1 MDNTVHEMKPPF
13 APKNSLVHNA
23 ADESLYLSAGKD
35 TQTYLESDLYTPRL
49 NKIHPYLWLSGL
61 PKPARP
67 LHRQRLLQRTIFPTE
82 NPDEHLVWHDASIFI
97 KPMPEYLLDYD
108 FWERELCGGPELYKS
123 AFGFL
128 ISYAWLVRHKSDL
141 RIAIETGLLP
151 ANICWNK
158 WVAFVTDLNIL
169 SNNTTPY
176 EMNRRYRYGELRLSR
191 LNTLHRLGLAGFSL
205 RSLVYGYM
213 SGSIRYTTFFERNF
227 NWILGVFVY
236 ISVVLSAMQVALVF
250 VFAATVAMLLVWW
263 SLFWFHLLS
272 TRRYCRK
279 VALQQR
285 QGSFSGLKDEQGGE
299 VHHDAGLYLPRLVMS
314 PQVLPRSPP
323 SVPSTHLQS
332 ARPAME
338 VLGVA
343 ANVIAVVD
351 ISVKVLQVCSDY
363 AKEAKN
369 AKVEIQE
376 LRQEVENLRDTAQKV
391 QQLIESP
398 QGTRL
403 KASQELLGKIKE
415 CLAILSD
422 VNGKL
427 QPSSKHSFWRRGF
440 RSLKWPFQSG
450 EVHRIVGRLSR
461 SSISISHILQ
471 IDQTGLLL
479 DADNKLNNV
488 ESQMNKAHSKLDK
501 SHVKLDK
508 AESDLEGVVT
518 KLDKVDISQIMA
530 QLPVAAGAAHDSQ
543 AEEDN
548 SICLKTTRSE
558 LLQDIDDWLEN
569 TNTETIFWLQGMA
582 GTGKST
588 IARTIAKRWD
598 DQNHL
603 GASFFFKRG
612 GGDCGN
618 LSCFYTTIAF
628 QLAIRHHD
636 LASSIKAAV
645 DHDPSLM
652 SKVGEEQ
659 FDKLIL
665 QPIMGLQPAKRETLV
680 IVIDALDECDGDEG
694 IKRLIR
700 IFTRTKD
707 VSNVRMK
714 VFITSRPELHI
725 RLGFRAVPGTYQDFV
740 LHEIPNDII
749 ERDIRTFFTEE
760 LKRIRQDYNLMAEK
774 EFHLPDTWPGPE
786 RTAALVEKAVP
797 LFIFAATVCRFIRQW
812 MSADPEVQL
821 QKVLTFDTKSQESK
835 MNATYLP
842 SLEQQLEG
850 LSKREE
856 KDVIDDFQ
864 QIVGTIIL
872 LEAPLTVSALSKLID
887 VPKKSIYHRLEVL
900 RSVLN
905 YPETAESPIRL
916 LHLSFRDFL
925 LDPEKEGMNKFWVD
939 EKQGHGRV
947 AADCLRILKSS
958 LKEDICGLVAPGIA
972 CSNITASRVSSCIS
986 PDLEYACRY
995 WVKHLT
1001 KAQELTF
1008 SSEDILA
1015 FLEHYLLHLLECLSL
1030 IDRLSEIYIMIQG
1043 LQAIERVIIM
1053 TSTPRISQL
1062 MAIQENECPRLCE
1075 LVKDLR
1081 RFLRTNFTVV
1091 DQYPLQLYSSLRYTV
1106 PSTSPMQPIFT
1117 SSTPEWMSQ
1126 FPASSSG
1133 WDHHQNVL
1141 EGHEAPI
1148 EAAAFSSDSTHMVS
1162 LSKDG
1167 NMRVWRL
1174 DTSECIRETWIEGV
1188 PFGVL
1193 PTIAITTEPIWIYFK
1208 DQENMHLWHGETAE
1222 LVGQYASF
1230 ADQRHKPCFSQC
1242 ARYCAFM
1249 DTSNHVVLL
1258 ELKSGSPPERLS
1270 LDDSRLEHDAREGGN
1285 IPFFV
1290 FSTDSKYLALYS
1302 NLSYNESLVW
1312 DIASGA
1318 CIKHYSNRAIP
1329 EPSTAKDPLYPI
1341 SVILCA
1347 DHSMMVAFSPSH
1359 SETRIQIR
1367 ALPSG
1372 DLVQIFDG
1380 HKCNV
1385 ITTAFLKEGT
1395 VLGSSCTRKE
1405 IKTWNIKTGQCLT
1418 RFVPFTSGGLIR
1430 ISPSYEMACSV
1441 LKTKTVS
1448 VVSYTPNER
1457 PRIADDSVPGIDR
1470 LILSN
1475 DKTLVAAIFKSEVR
1489 IWDIKTGDSIFHLGS
1504 NHRDQAFE
1512 DQPSL
1517 TPNLQHIQL
1526 PMGTR
1531 RAQCLLTGD
1540 IFLEYI
1546 GQVFSSF
1553 RTCVGACSEI
1563 ATGPFSYT
1571 ITSHRGIEISPD
1583 GSLIALIYR
1592 DTTRISKLDTHVT
1605 TRTIQT
1611 HGESHDLMFSSD
1623 SKFLTILSREFSRSG
1638 GVHDQKSLLYV
1649 FDIEKA
1655 DTVETIKPLGVIIN
1669 IVDICP
1675 SLGLVVLLTGEKGTE
1690 NGVQIIDIKTKEYQ
1704 PTSAIFS
1711 LIVRRNIHAW
1721 TSAIASDLDLEKT
1734 CLGFYGITPS
1744 SFGFLRQFVQ

>member
-1 MDNTVHEMKPPF
+1 
-13 APKNSLVHNA
+13 
-23 ADESLYLSAGKD
+23 
-35 TQTYLESDLYTPRL
+35 
-49 NKIHPYLWLSGL
+49 
-61 PKPARP
+61 
-67 LHRQRLLQRTIFPTE
+67 
-82 NPDEHLVWHDASIFI
+82 
-97 KPMPEYLLDYD
+97 
-108 FWERELCGGPELYKS
+108 
-123 AFGFL
+123 
-128 ISYAWLVRHKSDL
+128 
-141 RIAIETGLLP
+141 
-151 ANICWNK
+151 
-158 WVAFVTDLNIL
+158 
-169 SNNTTPY
+169 
-176 EMNRRYRYGELRLSR
+176 
-191 LNTLHRLGLAGFSL
+191 
-205 RSLVYGYM
+205 
-213 SGSIRYTTFFERNF
+213 
-227 NWILGVFVY
+227 
-236 ISVVLSAMQVALVF
+236 
-250 VFAATVAMLLVWW
+250 
-263 SLFWFHLLS
+263 
-272 TRRYCRK
+272 
-279 VALQQR
+279 
-285 QGSFSGLKDEQGGE
+285 
-299 VHHDAGLYLPRLVMS
+299 
-314 PQVLPRSPP
+314 
-323 SVPSTHLQS
+323 
-332 ARPAME
+332 ME
-338 VLGVA
+338 ALGVA

-376 LRQEVENLRDTAQKV
+376 LRQEVGNLRDTAQKV
-391 QQLIESP
+391 QQLIQSP

-403 KASQELLGKIKE
+403 RASQELLNKIKE
-415 CLAILSD
+415 CLSILSD
-422 VNGKL
+422 VDGKL

-471 IDQTGLLL
+471 VDQTGLLL

-488 ESQMNKAHSKLDK
+488 ESQMNDAHSKLDK
-501 SHVKLDK
+501 SHVKLDQ
-508 AESDLEGVVT
+508 AESDLRGVVT
-518 KLDKVDISQIMA
+518 KLDKVDISQIMG

-548 SICLKTTRSE
+548 NICLKTTRSE
-558 LLQDIDDWLEN
+558 LLHDIDEWLEN

-628 QLAIRHHD
+628 QLAIRHQD

-645 DHDPSLM
+645 DRDPSLM

-665 QPIMGLQPAKRETLV
+665 QPIMGLQPAKRETIA

-700 IFTRTKD
+700 IFTRTKNA
-707 VSNVRMK
+707 SNVRIK

-760 LKRIRQDYNLMAEK
+760 LNRIRQDYNLMAEK
-774 EFHLPDTWPGPE
+774 EFHLPNTWPGPE
-786 RTAALVEKAVP
+786 RTAALVDKAVP

-842 SLEQQLEG
+842 SLEQQLGG

-864 QIVGTIIL
+864 KIVGTIIL

-887 VPKKSIYHRLEVL
+887 VPKRSIYHRLEVL

-947 AADCLRILKSS
+947 AAHCLRILKSC
-958 LKEDICGLVAPGIA
+958 LKEDICGLLAPGIA
-972 CSNITASRVSSCIS
+972 CSKVTASRVSSCIS
-986 PDLEYACRY
+986 PDLE
-995 WVKHLT
+995 
-1001 KAQELTF
+1001 
-1008 SSEDILA
+1008 
-1015 FLEHYLLHLLECLSL
+1015 
-1030 IDRLSEIYIMIQG
+1030 
-1043 LQAIERVIIM
+1043 
-1053 TSTPRISQL
+1053 
-1062 MAIQENECPRLCE
+1062 LCE
-1075 LVKDLR
+1075 LLKDLR

-1091 DQYPLQLYSSLRYTV
+1091 DQYPLQLYSSLRYTI

-1126 FPASSSG
+1126 FPASSSE
-1133 WDHHQNVL
+1133 WDLHQNVL

-1148 EAAAFSSDSTHMVS
+1148 VTAAFSPDSTYMVS
-1162 LSKDG
+1162 LSEDG

-1188 PFGVL
+1188 SFNIL

-1208 DQENMHLWHGETAE
+1208 DQEEVYLWHGETAE
-1222 LVGQYASF
+1222 LIGQYASF

-1258 ELKSGSPPERLS
+1258 KLKTGSPPERLS
-1270 LDDSRLEHDAREGGN
+1270 LDDSRLEHDARKKGD

-1290 FSTDSKYLALYS
+1290 FSADSKYLALYS
-1302 NLSYNESLVW
+1302 NVRYNESLVW

-1318 CIKHYSNRAIP
+1318 CVKYYSNSTIP
-1329 EPSTAKDPLYPI
+1329 ERSHPI
-1341 SVILCA
+1341 SVMLCA
-1347 DHSMMVAFSPSH
+1347 DHSMMVAFSPPRLG
-1359 SETRIQIR
+1359 TRIQIR

-1372 DLVQIFDG
+1372 DLVQRFDG
-1380 HKCNV
+1380 HKGTV
-1385 ITTAFLKEGT
+1385 SAIAFLKEGKI
-1395 VLGSSCTRKE
+1395 LGSSCTENE
-1405 IKTWNIKTGQCLT
+1405 IRTWNIETGMCLT
-1418 RFVPFTSGGLIR
+1418 RYVPFTSRGLIE
-1430 ISPSYEMACSV
+1430 ISPSYEIACSV
-1441 LKTKTVS
+1441 LETKTVS
-1448 VVSYTPNER
+1448 VVSYSPNDR
-1457 PRIADDSVPGIDR
+1457 PSIADDSTWGIES
-1470 LILSN
+1470 LMLSS
-1475 DKTLVAAIFKSEVR
+1475 DKTLVAAICKSDVR
-1489 IWDIKTGDSIFHLGS
+1489 IHDINTGDSIFHLGN
-1504 NHRDQAFE
+1504 NHRDQKFE
-1512 DQPSL
+1512 VRPTL

-1526 PMGTR
+1526 PMGIR
-1531 RAQCLLTGD
+1531 WAQCLSTGD
-1540 IFLEYI
+1540 EFLEHI
-1546 GQVFSSF
+1546 GQLFSSF
-1553 RTCVGACSEI
+1553 QTCVGACSET
-1563 ATGPFSYT
+1563 ATGPFPYT
-1571 ITSHRGIEISPD
+1571 VTSSRGIAISPD
-1583 GSLIALIYR
+1583 GSLIALAYR

-1605 TRTIQT
+1605 TQTIQT
-1611 HGESHDLMFSSD
+1611 PDETHDLMFSSD
-1623 SKFLTILSREFSRSG
+1623 SKLLIILSRGFSKSD
-1638 GVHDQKSLLYV
+1638 GVHDQKNLLYV
-1649 FDIEKA
+1649 FDIEMV
-1655 DTVETIKPLGVIIN
+1655 DMVETIKPHGMIEK

-1675 SLGLVVLLTGEKGTE
+1675 GLGLIVLLTREYSNN
-1690 NGVQIIDIKTKEYQ
+1690 NGVQIIDIKTKE
-1704 PTSAIFS
+1704 
-1711 LIVRRNIHAW
+1711 VRHHFILGRMVTHVSFDSSYTTCIWSGLHHGLALSKVSTGQILTHVDMVNNLSRFNLTAGFDLVSTNIGD
-1721 TSAIASDLDLEKT
+1721 IQLDRQKRVT
-1734 CLGFYGITPS
+1734 CLDDCNRVGLGLSEDTSWILWNNTKLFWLPPAIRPRGYLFEISGSTVVIHTFYGGYAAFVVVALLV
-1744 SFGFLRQFVQ
+1744 SFTFYKTLLQEHGFEAETGWYGWMTG

>member
-1 MDNTVHEMKPPF
+1 
-13 APKNSLVHNA
+13 
-23 ADESLYLSAGKD
+23 
-35 TQTYLESDLYTPRL
+35 
-49 NKIHPYLWLSGL
+49 
-61 PKPARP
+61 
-67 LHRQRLLQRTIFPTE
+67 
-82 NPDEHLVWHDASIFI
+82 
-97 KPMPEYLLDYD
+97 
-108 FWERELCGGPELYKS
+108 
-123 AFGFL
+123 
-128 ISYAWLVRHKSDL
+128 
-141 RIAIETGLLP
+141 
-151 ANICWNK
+151 
-158 WVAFVTDLNIL
+158 
-169 SNNTTPY
+169 
-176 EMNRRYRYGELRLSR
+176 
-191 LNTLHRLGLAGFSL
+191 
-205 RSLVYGYM
+205 
-213 SGSIRYTTFFERNF
+213 
-227 NWILGVFVY
+227 
-236 ISVVLSAMQVALVF
+236 
-250 VFAATVAMLLVWW
+250 
-263 SLFWFHLLS
+263 
-272 TRRYCRK
+272 
-279 VALQQR
+279 
-285 QGSFSGLKDEQGGE
+285 
-299 VHHDAGLYLPRLVMS
+299 
-314 PQVLPRSPP
+314 
-323 SVPSTHLQS
+323 
-332 ARPAME
+332 ME
-338 VLGVA
+338 ALGVA

-391 QQLIESP
+391 QQLIQSP

-403 KASQELLGKIKE
+403 TASQELLHKIEE
-415 CLAILSD
+415 CLSIMSD
-422 VNGKL
+422 VNEKL

-461 SSISISHILQ
+461 SSISISHMLQ
-471 IDQTGLLL
+471 VDQTGLLL
-479 DADNKLNNV
+479 DADNKLDNV
-488 ESQMNKAHSKLDK
+488 ESQMNEAHSKLDK
-501 SHVKLDK
+501 AHVKLDK
-508 AESDLEGVVT
+508 AESDLGGIVT

-530 QLPVAAGAAHDSQ
+530 QLPVAAGAAHNSQ

-558 LLQDIDDWLEN
+558 LLHDIDDWLEN

-628 QLAIRHHD
+628 QLAIHHHD

-645 DHDPSLM
+645 DRDPSLM

-659 FDKLIL
+659 FEKLIL
-665 QPIMGLQPAKRETLV
+665 QPIMGLQPAKRETIA

-707 VSNVRMK
+707 VSNVRLK

-725 RLGFRAVPGTYQDFV
+725 RLGFRAVSGTYQDFV
-740 LHEIPNDII
+740 LHEIPNNII
-749 ERDIRTFFTEE
+749 ERDIRTFFIEE
-760 LKRIRQDYNLMAEK
+760 LNRIRQDYNLMTEK
-774 EFHLPDTWPGPE
+774 ELHLPDTWPGPE
-786 RTAALVEKAVP
+786 RTAALVKKAVP

-812 MSADPEVQL
+812 ISADPEVQL

-842 SLEQQLEG
+842 SLEQQLGG

-872 LEAPLTVSALSKLID
+872 LEVPLTVSALSKLID
-887 VPKKSIYHRLEVL
+887 VPEKSIYHRLEVL
-900 RSVLN
+900 RPVLN

-925 LDPEKEGMNKFWVD
+925 LDPEKEGMNRFWVD
-939 EKQGHGRV
+939 EKQSHGRLAV
-947 AADCLRILKSS
+947 GCLRILKSS
-958 LKEDICGLVAPGIA
+958 LEDICGLVAPGIA
-972 CSNITASRVSSCIS
+972 SSEVTASRVSSCIS

-995 WVKHLT
+995 WVNHLT
-1001 KAQELTF
+1001 KTPERTI

-1030 IDRLSEIYIMIQG
+1030 IDRLSEIYSMIQG
-1043 LQAIERVIIM
+1043 LQAIERVMTM

-1062 MAIQENECPRLCE
+1062 TAVQENECPRLCE
-1075 LVKDLR
+1075 LLKDLR
-1081 RFLRTNFTVV
+1081 HFLRTNFTVV

-1126 FPASSSG
+1126 FPDSSSE
-1133 WDHHQNVL
+1133 WDRHQNVL

-1148 EAAAFSSDSTHMVS
+1148 VTAAFSPDSTYMVS
-1162 LSKDG
+1162 LSEDG

-1188 PFGVL
+1188 PFGVN

-1208 DQENMHLWHGETAE
+1208 DDVKMYLWHGETAE
-1222 LVGQYASF
+1222 LVGQYPSF
-1230 ADQRHKPCFSQC
+1230 ADRRKPCFSQC
-1242 ARYCAFM
+1242 AQYCAFM

-1258 ELKSGSPPERLS
+1258 KLKSGSAPERLS
-1270 LDDSRLEHDAREGGN
+1270 LDDSRLEHDAREKGN

-1290 FSTDSKYLALYS
+1290 FSTDSEYLALYS
-1302 NLSYNESLVW
+1302 NVSYDESLVW

-1329 EPSTAKDPLYPI
+1329 EPSTDKDPLYSI
-1341 SVILCA
+1341 SIMLCA
-1347 DHSMMVAFSPSH
+1347 DHSMMVAFSPPDFR
-1359 SETRIQIR
+1359 TRIQIR

-1372 DLVQIFDG
+1372 ELVQRFDG
-1380 HKCNV
+1380 HKRNV
-1385 ITTAFLKEGT
+1385 ITTVFLKDGK
-1395 VLGSSCTRKE
+1395 VLGSSCAGNE
-1405 IKTWNIKTGQCLT
+1405 IRTWNIETGQCLT
-1418 RFVPFTSGGLIR
+1418 RFVPFTSPGFIR
-1430 ISPSYEMACSV
+1430 VSPSYERACS
-1441 LKTKTVS
+1441 LLETKTVS

-1457 PRIADDSVPGIDR
+1457 PRIADDTVPGIKS

-1475 DKTLVAAIFKSEVR
+1475 DKTHVAAIFKSDVR
-1489 IWDIKTGDSIFHLGS
+1489 IWDIKSGDSVFHLGN
-1504 NHRDQAFE
+1504 NHRDQKFE
-1512 DQPSL
+1512 DLPSL

-1526 PMGTR
+1526 PMGDR
-1531 RAQCLLTGD
+1531 WAPCLLTGD
-1540 IFLEYI
+1540 EFMEYI

-1563 ATGPFSYT
+1563 ATGPFPYTTTSY
-1571 ITSHRGIEISPD
+1571 RGIAISPD
-1583 GSLIALIYR
+1583 GSLIALAYR

-1605 TRTIQT
+1605 TQT
-1611 HGESHDLMFSSD
+1611 LQTPGKTHNLMFSSD
-1623 SKFLTILSREFSRSG
+1623 SKLLIILSRESNKSDW
-1638 GVHDQKSLLYV
+1638 VHDVKSLLYV

-1655 DTVETIKPLGVIIN
+1655 DMVETIKPPGMIER

-1675 SLGLVVLLTGEKGTE
+1675 SLGLVVLLTREHRTD
-1690 NGVQIIDIKTKEYQ
+1690 NGVQIIDIKTKN
-1704 PTSAIFS
+1704 
-1711 LIVRRNIHAW
+1711 VIHYFTLGTGVTRVNFDSSYTTCVWSGLHHRLAL
-1721 TSAIASDLDLEKT
+1721 THTLQLD
-1734 CLGFYGITPS
+1734 GWIRS
-1744 SFGFLRQFVQ
+1744 SID